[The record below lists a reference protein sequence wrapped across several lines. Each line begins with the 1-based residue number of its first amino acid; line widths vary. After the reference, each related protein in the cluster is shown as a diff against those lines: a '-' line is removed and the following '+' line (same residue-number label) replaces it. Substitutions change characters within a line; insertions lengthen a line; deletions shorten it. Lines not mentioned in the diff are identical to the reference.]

1 MANAPEQH
9 LGSRVVRDLMTPLYG
24 LGHHVYCDSFL
35 SSPGLFKDLLDNG
48 TYACGTVRSNQ
59 TGLPRQLRNVRLRQQ
74 GDSFQMKKG
83 EMLITAWKDK
93 QLLHV
98 LSTNSTSQNT
108 SVTRKQKD
116 GSMKE
121 VPCPDVIQ
129 SYNKF
134 MSGVDH
140 ADQLRASYCTSRK
153 GMKWWKYLFYFLFDI
168 CIVNAFILMKESP
181 NHQLKTKSGRH
192 RDLTQLEFRMKLA
205 QGLLEGFTSKRKC
218 SSHAEGESSADQHY
232 PIIMGESVAGC
243 VP

>member
-1 MANAPEQH
+1 
-9 LGSRVVRDLMTPLYG
+9 
-24 LGHHVYCDSFL
+24 
-35 SSPGLFKDLLDNG
+35 
-48 TYACGTVRSNQ
+48 
-59 TGLPRQLRNVRLRQQ
+59 
-74 GDSFQMKKG
+74 
-83 EMLITAWKDK
+83 MLITAWKDK
-93 QLLHV
+93 RLLHV

-140 ADQLRASYCTSRK
+140 ADQLRASYCTSCK

-192 RDLTQLEFRMKLA
+192 RDLTQLEFCMKLA
-205 QGLLEGFTSKRKC
+205 HEMLKGFTSKRKR

-232 PIIMGESVAGC
+232 PIIMPGRKRCRMCSLKKKRAEPFPGC
-243 VP
+243 EQCKINLCVKCFKPYHKRKHHLLSANQVQQ